1 MKQFLLL
8 FLALFGLLSAGHA
21 QEENHAHASLYARAD
36 GEDVKVAIEVKIDRG
51 WHLYHG
57 PTKEDLGDAPRK
69 RVFDTDTTLPTGF
82 KRIKSAE
89 YANTGFDRGHVCPHG
104 DRSANEEMS
113 FSTFVMGLTTQALMH
128 LGEITD
134 PVEQRVAH
142 DLPAAKQMIDLLGI
156 LRDKTKGN
164 LDAAEE
170 QLLGEVL
177 YDLRMRY
184 VEVARGR

>member
-1 MKQFLLL
+1 MAKDDEQQESRGFKVQDRRR
-8 FLALFGLLSAGHA
+8 FVDTEEHRDEATEDEATEKDARGESVAAGDASFAAGDEAAAHGHGATSSAGA
-21 QEENHAHASLYARAD
+21 ASATP
-36 GEDVKVAIEVKIDRG
+36 GV
-51 WHLYHG
+51 G
-57 PTKEDLGDAPRK
+57 PEHVGDAAA
-69 RVFDTDTTLPTGF
+69 FG
-82 KRIKSAE
+82 
-89 YANTGFDRGHVCPHG
+89 
-104 DRSANEEMS
+104 EMS

-128 LGEITD
+128 LGEIPD
-134 PVEQRVAH
+134 PVDQRVMH

-184 VEVARGR
+184 VEVSRTR

>member
-1 MKQFLLL
+1 MAKDDEQQESRGFKVQDRRR
-8 FLALFGLLSAGHA
+8 FVDSEERSDDPASETTRAADA
-21 QEENHAHASLYARAD
+21 QEKDARGESVAARDASFAAGAASADATLGPEHAA
-36 GEDVKVAIEVKIDRG
+36 
-51 WHLYHG
+51 
-57 PTKEDLGDAPRK
+57 GDAAA
-69 RVFDTDTTLPTGF
+69 FG
-82 KRIKSAE
+82 
-89 YANTGFDRGHVCPHG
+89 
-104 DRSANEEMS
+104 EMS

-128 LGEITD
+128 LGEIPD
-134 PVEQRVAH
+134 PMDQRVTH

-184 VEVARGR
+184 VEMSRSR